1 MPRKKVEENHKIT
14 EPDFIE
20 EPAESSTEDTSVYA
34 DNMSPLADEESAID
48 FEEEKDSHEKPDV
61 VHDPDS
67 KVVLRLAKG
76 ATFTSGGKIYNKGV
90 LEPVPPDIADKL
102 MKTGFFERA

>member
-1 MPRKKVEENHKIT
+1 MPRKKVDENHKIT
-14 EPDFIE
+14 EPDFVE
-20 EPAESSTEDTSVYA
+20 ESAESSTEDTAVYA
-34 DNMSPLADEESAID
+34 EDMSPMA
-48 FEEEKDSHEKPDV
+48 EEKVSQEKSDV
-61 VHDPDS
+61 VGNPDS

-76 ATFTSGGKIYNKGV
+76 ATFTSGGKVYNKGV